1 MTIFNLL
8 LSTDKG
14 VVPDSLPYVKMK
26 PLYEETKAQLLFSR
40 LEVMI
45 NASYEELLQ
54 KNTSFTSLLI
64 LEMLRLTFHNVKA
77 ATSLHLK
84 TCHFSF

>member
-14 VVPDSLPYVKMK
+14 VVPDSLPYIKMK

-54 KNTSFTSLLI
+54 KT
-64 LEMLRLTFHNVKA
+64 HQ
-77 ATSLHLK
+77 LHI
-84 TCHFSF
+84 TPDIRNAEIDIS